1 MLVVVDYYSRYYEVA
16 ILQSTTTGKVIECL
30 EDIFSRHGLPIS
42 VKSDRGSQ
50 FISDEFREY
59 CEQNNIAHCKVTAI
73 WAQANGEVKR
83 QNASLFKRLQI
94 AQAESRDWR
103 KEMRKYLTSY
113 RGIEHAT
120 TGKSPAELLFN
131 RKMRNK
137 LPDISTNPLLDMEV
151 RDRDAE
157 QKGKAKVYADA
168 RRGERY
174 SAVSVGDKVLVRQD
188 KVNKL
193 TTTFG
198 ATPFTVVNKNGNSL
212 TVESPDGAQYSR
224 NTTHVGR
231 YLSGVEDPPND
242 ADDGENMDTETAT
255 IEATERDAPVPSSPP
270 TEPRATRP
278 LREIRMPKKY
288 DYFIT

>member
-1 MLVVVDYYSRYYEVA
+1 
-16 ILQSTTTGKVIECL
+16 
-30 EDIFSRHGLPIS
+30 
-42 VKSDRGSQ
+42 
-50 FISDEFREY
+50 
-59 CEQNNIAHCKVTAI
+59 
-73 WAQANGEVKR
+73 
-83 QNASLFKRLQI
+83 
-94 AQAESRDWR
+94 
-103 KEMRKYLTSY
+103 MRKYLTSY

-120 TGKSPAELLFN
+120 TGKSLAELLFN

-137 LPDISTNPLLDMEV
+137 LPDISMNPLLDMEV
-151 RDRDAE
+151 CDHDAE

-168 RRGERY
+168 RRGARH

-224 NTTHVGR
+224 NTTRVRR
-231 YLSGVEDPPND
+231 YLSSVEDPLND
-242 ADDGENMDTETAT
+242 ADDGENVDMETAT
-255 IEATERDAPVPSSPP
+255 IEATERDAPVPSSRPS
-270 TEPRATRP
+270 EPRATRP

-288 DYFIT
+288 DDFIT